1 MVGPKPFYLPLFLGI
16 VMYENKQS
24 HRLRLI
30 ETSTL
35 WYVLYVHVTGEVKF
49 NFRLILI

>member
-1 MVGPKPFYLPLFLGI
+1 
-16 VMYENKQS
+16 MYENKQS

-35 WYVLYVHVTGEVKF
+35 RYVLYVDVTGEVKF
-49 NFRLILI
+49 NLRLILI